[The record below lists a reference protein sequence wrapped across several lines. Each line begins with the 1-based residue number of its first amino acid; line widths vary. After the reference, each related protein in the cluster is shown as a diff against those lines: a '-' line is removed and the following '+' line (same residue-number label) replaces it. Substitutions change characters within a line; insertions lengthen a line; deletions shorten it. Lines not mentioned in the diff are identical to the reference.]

1 MKVGVTGYS
10 GFLGKSLVKNFKDN
24 QIEVVKIGRKTD
36 SDIFLDLSKDS
47 SPNLADINCL
57 IHLAGLAHRKQNKG
71 SDFNEIN
78 FRATESLIK
87 KAYNQGIN
95 KFCFASTV
103 LVYGK
108 IDANNLDESYPLL
121 SNSPYGLSK
130 ASCEK
135 FMLSFFQDKP
145 NAEVLILRLP
155 LVVGPDAPGNLGYLD
170 SAIRKGRYFSLGGNT
185 SKKSI
190 VFRSDINKTLMN
202 WLKSNEKG
210 VLSLNLCSGELNF
223 NHLELD
229 IAKYHSRKLVVLPFG
244 FGYKLIRILFYR
256 FKLKI
261 PVLSKIALN
270 QTFET
275 MRNYKFVSV
284 KSYTYQNLSNEFN
297 ENN

>member
-1 MKVGVTGYS
+1 MTVGVTGYS
-10 GFLGKSLVKNFKDN
+10 GFLGKSLVKNFRDN
-24 QIEVVKIGRKTD
+24 QIEVVTIGRRTD

-47 SPNLADINCL
+47 SPNSADLNCL
-57 IHLAGLAHRKQNKG
+57 IHLAGLAHRKLNKG
-71 SDFNEIN
+71 SGYNEVN
-78 FRATESLIK
+78 FRVTESLKK
-87 KAYNQGIN
+87 KAYDQGIN
-95 KFCFASTV
+95 KFGFASTV

-108 IDANNLDESYPLL
+108 IDANNVDESHPLL

-135 FMLSFFQDKP
+135 FIMSFFQDKP
-145 NAEVLILRLP
+145 YAEVLILRLP

-170 SAIRKGRYFSLGGNT
+170 SAIRKRRYFSLGGNT

-190 VFRSDINKTLMN
+190 VFLSDINKTLMN

-223 NHLELD
+223 NQLELD
-229 IAKYHSRKLVVLPFG
+229 IAKYYSRKLVVLPFG
-244 FGYKLIRILFYR
+244 LGYKLIRILFYR
-256 FKLKI
+256 FRLKT

-275 MRNYKFVSV
+275 IGNNKFVSV
-284 KSYTYQNLSNEFN
+284 KSYTYQNLADEFN
-297 ENN
+297 ENI